1 MAVSF
6 ASQSKSNPK
15 VRAFVGHT
23 VLTFSPDD
31 RAKLSDE
38 LIVEIARKYMAMMG
52 ITDTKHAIFRHYDK
66 EHDHVHIIYNR
77 VNNRGQPLKNDK
89 NFNGQHCS
97 MSQAD
102 P

>member
-1 MAVSF
+1 
-6 ASQSKSNPK
+6 
-15 VRAFVGHT
+15 
-23 VLTFSPDD
+23 
-31 RAKLSDE
+31 
-38 LIVEIARKYMAMMG
+38 MAMMG

-97 MSQAD
+97 MPHAD